1 MSDAAV
7 KAKTG
12 CDWARWV
19 WALDKAGA
27 HAWSHREIARHI
39 AESYKLNSWWS
50 QMVTVGYERIK
61 GLRVPGQARGGA
73 FRMSKSRTIAL
84 PAATLYRRVRDARSR
99 KRWLP
104 ELSLEIRSV
113 TPGKMIRARL
123 PSGVRVEFTFAPKGR
138 GKCQV
143 VVEELGLPDRS
154 AIASRKEYWGQR
166 LGELA

>member
-27 HAWSHREIARHI
+27 CEWTHREIVRHV
-39 AESYKLNSWWS
+39 AESYKLDSWWS

-73 FRMSKSRTIAL
+73 FRMSKSRTLADS
-84 PAATLYRRVRDARSR
+84 AATLYRRVRDARSR
-99 KRWLP
+99 RGWLP
-104 ELSLEIRSV
+104 NLPLEVRSV

-123 PSGVRVEFTFAPKGR
+123 ASGVRVEFTFVPKGR
-138 GKCQV
+138 RKCQV
-143 VVEELGLPDRS
+143 VVEELGLSDRN
-154 AIASRKEYWGQR
+154 AVVSRKAYWSER
-166 LGELA
+166 LGDLG